1 MSDSPRPISEM
12 DILEIYHPVMKKILS
27 YGECALTKE
36 QYGAFRKLVL
46 DGFGRN
52 GAKSKLDV
60 LFHMRA
66 GRSGIAAK
74 GRCRMIG
81 EET

>member
-1 MSDSPRPISEM
+1 MPRTISEM
-12 DILEIYHPVMKKILS
+12 EILEIYHPVMKKILS

-36 QYGAFRKLVL
+36 QYVAFRKLVL
-46 DGFGRN
+46 DAFGRN

-81 EET
+81 EEK